1 MTNAPTSPDYMNP
14 AGGVRRLNRMPL
26 VIAGAMLL
34 LILLA
39 VTYTYQTRLA
49 RMREQAAHTTVKP
62 TAANPTEVFRD
73 APDGGYIPAKKAAA
87 PAPAPPPIPLVNP
100 AKAAVKAEPEPD
112 PEEERLR
119 KMRER
124 LRRMREQ
131 AALAAIRAPTRI
143 KGQSHQRAAAKPT
156 TTETSPTETSPL
168 KARVTSLI
176 AAEAKRRAQ
185 EGSES
190 DLNRAE
196 EKAAWLNDRK
206 PENSSAHYLPGGR
219 EMPRSP
225 YEVKAGTVI
234 PAIMVGGINSDLPG
248 QIIGQVRE
256 NVYDTA
262 TGRYILIPQGSK
274 LVGTYHNA
282 ITTGQE
288 RVLVAWTRIIL
299 PDASSVD
306 LGKMPGAD
314 SAGFAGLHDQVN
326 THFWKKFGSA
336 LMLSVITAGVQLSQ
350 NSSGGDAQQTIA
362 ASLGQQFGQL
372 GMETARRNLQI
383 QPTIEIRPG
392 LRFTVMVT
400 KDMPLKPWRKK

>member
-1 MTNAPTSPDYMNP
+1 MTDAPTSPDHLNP

-49 RMREQAAHTTVKP
+49 RMREQAAHASAKP
-62 TAANPTEVFRD
+62 TAANPTQVFRD
-73 APDGGYIPAKKAAA
+73 APDGGYIPAKKEAT
-87 PAPAPPPIPLVNP
+87 PTPAPPRVPLVDP
-100 AKAAVKAEPEPD
+100 AQAAVKAKPA

-143 KGQSHQRAAAKPT
+143 KGQSRQRAAAVKST
-156 TTETSPTETSPL
+156 AAETSPL
-168 KARVTSLI
+168 KTQVTSLI

-185 EGSES
+185 ENGES

-248 QIIGQVRE
+248 QIIGQTVE

-288 RVLVAWTRIIL
+288 RVLVAWTRIIY

-336 LMLSVITAGVQLSQ
+336 LMLSAITAGVQLSQ
-350 NSSGGDAQQTIA
+350 TGGQTTNGTDAQQTIA

-392 LRFTVMVT
+392 LRFTVLIT
-400 KDMPLKPWRKK
+400 KDIAFRKPWRKK

>member
-1 MTNAPTSPDYMNP
+1 M
-14 AGGVRRLNRMPL
+14 
-26 VIAGAMLL
+26 
-34 LILLA
+34 
-39 VTYTYQTRLA
+39 RLA
-49 RMREQAAHTTVKP
+49 RMHEQAAKATTKP
-62 TAANPTEVFRD
+62 IAANPTEVFRD
-73 APDGGYIPAKKAAA
+73 APDGGYIPATKAA
-87 PAPAPPPIPLVNP
+87 PPAPPEPVKP
-100 AKAAVKAEPEPD
+100 AQAAVKAEPEPD

-143 KGQSHQRAAAKPT
+143 KGQSRQRAAAAKPAAT
-156 TTETSPTETSPL
+156 AEPSSRRDQI
-168 KARVTSLI
+168 ASLI

-185 EGSES
+185 GNGEG
-190 DLNRAE
+190 DLNRAA
-196 EKAAWLNDRK
+196 EKAAWLTDRK
-206 PENSSAHYLPGGR
+206 QTSGSAHYLPGGR

-248 QIIGQVRE
+248 QIIGQTVE

-288 RVLVAWTRIIL
+288 RVLVAWTRIIY

-336 LMLSVITAGVQLSQ
+336 LMLSAITAGVQLSQ
-350 NSSGGDAQQTIA
+350 TGGQNTGGTDAQQTIA
-362 ASLGQQFGQL
+362 ASLGQQFAQL

-400 KDMPLKPWRKK
+400 QDMALKAWRRK

>member
-1 MTNAPTSPDYMNP
+1 
-14 AGGVRRLNRMPL
+14 
-26 VIAGAMLL
+26 
-34 LILLA
+34 
-39 VTYTYQTRLA
+39 
-49 RMREQAAHTTVKP
+49 MREH
-62 TAANPTEVFRD
+62 
-73 APDGGYIPAKKAAA
+73 
-87 PAPAPPPIPLVNP
+87 
-100 AKAAVKAEPEPD
+100 
-112 PEEERLR
+112 
-119 KMRER
+119 

-131 AALAAIRAPTRI
+131 AAFAAIRAPTRI
-143 KGQSHQRAAAKPT
+143 KEQSRQRAAAVKSAATAEP
-156 TTETSPTETSPL
+156 SSRRDQI
-168 KARVTSLI
+168 ASLI

-185 EGSES
+185 GNGEG
-190 DLNRAE
+190 DLNRAA
-196 EKAAWLNDRK
+196 EKAAWLTNRK
-206 PENSSAHYLPGGR
+206 QTSGSAHYLPGGR
-219 EMPRSP
+219 EAPRSP

-248 QIIGQVRE
+248 QIIGQTVE

-288 RVLVAWTRIIL
+288 RVLVAWTRIIF

-336 LMLSVITAGVQLSQ
+336 LMLSAITAGVQLSQ
-350 NSSGGDAQQTIA
+350 TGGQTTNGTDAQQTIA

-400 KDMPLKPWRKK
+400 KDMNLRAWRKK